1 MTRILHGRNL
11 HLVRDLHVWILG
23 RKLISRAPVLVASEA
38 IERGE
43 HLRLRVCDSDRYT
56 ADDAIGIVE
65 LDLAELADEASRSSQ
80 LIRRSDELEADHPG
94 MRVQGTLHWS
104 VRFCPLW
111 QMSDEEMK
119 KRVEEMRSVRRGEP
133 SEVEIEK
140 GMPGWL
146 RWVQGVVERPP
157 EWEEERKK
165 RRKETLAWFTGE
177 MERDEMEVALR
188 PSEDKRS
195 GVLQVSSG
203 TGKMKLASEESS
215 FTDMRQ
221 FHIHQC
227 HGGYLDLD
235 HNLTT
240 SAFGL

>member
-1 MTRILHGRNL
+1 
-11 HLVRDLHVWILG
+11 
-23 RKLISRAPVLVASEA
+23 
-38 IERGE
+38 
-43 HLRLRVCDSDRYT
+43 
-56 ADDAIGIVE
+56 
-65 LDLAELADEASRSSQ
+65 
-80 LIRRSDELEADHPG
+80 
-94 MRVQGTLHWS
+94 
-104 VRFCPLW
+104 
-111 QMSDEEMK
+111 
-119 KRVEEMRSVRRGEP
+119 
-133 SEVEIEK
+133 
-140 GMPGWL
+140 
-146 RWVQGVVERPP
+146 
-157 EWEEERKK
+157 
-165 RRKETLAWFTGE
+165 
-177 MERDEMEVALR
+177 VALR